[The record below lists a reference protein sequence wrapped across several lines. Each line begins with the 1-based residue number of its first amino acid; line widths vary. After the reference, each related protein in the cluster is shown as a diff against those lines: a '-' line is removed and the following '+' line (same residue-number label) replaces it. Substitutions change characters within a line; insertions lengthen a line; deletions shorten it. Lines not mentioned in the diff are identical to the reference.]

1 MSKREL
7 TAEDFA
13 KLKQFGTLTQD
24 EVAFWYGISQSK
36 LEKWR
41 HEKVGPPFIKP
52 DKRVYYRVTDIE
64 AWLDQHKVQ
73 TMEV

>member
-1 MSKREL
+1 MNKRDL

-24 EVAFWYGISQSK
+24 EVAQWYGISKSK

-41 HEKVGPPFIKP
+41 CEKVGPPYIKP
-52 DKRVYYRVTDIE
+52 DGRVLYRVADIE
-64 AWLDQHKVQ
+64 AWLDQYRVQ